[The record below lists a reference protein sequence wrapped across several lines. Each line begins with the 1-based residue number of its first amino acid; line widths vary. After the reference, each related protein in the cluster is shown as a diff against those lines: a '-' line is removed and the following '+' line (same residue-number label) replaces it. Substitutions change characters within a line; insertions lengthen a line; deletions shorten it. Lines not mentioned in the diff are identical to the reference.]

1 MAYRLLTERNI
12 NIFIDIIQVTRTP
25 LMQTIINTW
34 LNIAL
39 NDLESVILLH
49 RNGKYRNSYFLF
61 QQASEKA
68 NKAAALFSGDFTE
81 KEIEETSHD
90 QFKIPRKIMVQK
102 EEKMKA
108 TIELLESYPMPKD
121 LEPLSH
127 KSFAKHH
134 KSISAAICSI
144 DSLKNC
150 DLVNFTLEDLDGFL
164 EILTGLETIEYAFPE
179 NSNSILR
186 SQMQAMARYFGELGT
201 KEALETKREIL
212 NMLADKKKSQMY
224 FQNLMH
230 HLIPIQFDSIFI
242 DHTFY
247 FCALL
252 TIQHS
257 SRTRYPKNGVN
268 PEDIYTKELPIVQK
282 QLDFMECLKEAILRL
297 EKMNGNKHELQNL
310 FSNLIIAQ

>member
-1 MAYRLLTERNI
+1 
-12 NIFIDIIQVTRTP
+12 
-25 LMQTIINTW
+25 MQTIINTW

-39 NDLESVILLH
+39 NDLESAILLH

-81 KEIEETSHD
+81 KEIEETFHD

-108 TIELLESYPMPKD
+108 VIELLESYPMPKD
-121 LEPLSH
+121 LEPLSN

-144 DSLKNC
+144 DRLKNC

-212 NMLADKKKSQMY
+212 NILADKKKSQM
-224 FQNLMH
+224 
-230 HLIPIQFDSIFI
+230 
-242 DHTFY
+242 
-247 FCALL
+247 
-252 TIQHS
+252 
-257 SRTRYPKNGVN
+257 
-268 PEDIYTKELPIVQK
+268 
-282 QLDFMECLKEAILRL
+282 

-310 FSNLIIAQ
+310 FSNLTIAQ

>member
-1 MAYRLLTERNI
+1 LAYRLLTERNI

-25 LMQTIINTW
+25 LMQTKINTW

-39 NDLESVILLH
+39 NDLESAILLH

-90 QFKIPRKIMVQK
+90 QFRIPRKIMVQK

-108 TIELLESYPMPKD
+108 VIELLESYPMPKD

-212 NMLADKKKSQMY
+212 KMLADKKKSQMY

-257 SRTRYPKNGVN
+257 SQTRYPKNGVN

-282 QLDFMECLKEAILRL
+282 QLDFIKFLKEAILRL
-297 EKMNGNKHELQNL
+297 EKMNGNKQVLQNL
-310 FSNLIIAQ
+310 FSNPTITQ